1 MQSGA
6 QELGV
11 QPAALPHGPVPGH
24 HLPHCKQEK
33 KNELLFITWISN
45 AREHCVRGS
54 EFCIGFAM
62 WKERWLCGAKGKLS
76 TSFVFGGNV
85 PWVCHW
91 SECELQV
98 LRDTENSVTA

>member
-1 MQSGA
+1 MA
-6 QELGV
+6 
-11 QPAALPHGPVPGH
+11 PCRATICHTANR
-24 HLPHCKQEK
+24 K

-45 AREHCVRGS
+45 ARERCVRGS

>member
-1 MQSGA
+1 
-6 QELGV
+6 
-11 QPAALPHGPVPGH
+11 
-24 HLPHCKQEK
+24 
-33 KNELLFITWISN
+33 
-45 AREHCVRGS
+45 
-54 EFCIGFAM
+54 M

-76 TSFVFGGNV
+76 TSFVFGGSV